1 MGSPSGQERD
11 NDMTDSANQIKRP
24 EPKAEPPE
32 PSPGGPHAVPGVGGD
47 GPTSRVPRD
56 LNPIKNPETN
66 EAPEETK
73 ESEDTETEATK
84 GGDEHQAE
92 SEPSA

>member
-1 MGSPSGQERD
+1 M
-11 NDMTDSANQIKRP
+11 NDSTKPIKRP
-24 EPKAEPPE
+24 EPKAEPPD

-47 GPTSRVPRD
+47 GPYSRVPRD
-56 LNPIKNPETN
+56 LDPMLNPETN

-84 GGDEHQAE
+84 GGDEKPAE

>member
-1 MGSPSGQERD
+1 
-11 NDMTDSANQIKRP
+11 MTEEKREIRRP

-47 GPTSRVPRD
+47 GASRTSRTTSDPD
-56 LNPIKNPETN
+56 LNPETD
-66 EAPEETK
+66 ELPLDTK

-84 GGDEHQAE
+84 GGDEHEAE
-92 SEPSA
+92 SEPTA